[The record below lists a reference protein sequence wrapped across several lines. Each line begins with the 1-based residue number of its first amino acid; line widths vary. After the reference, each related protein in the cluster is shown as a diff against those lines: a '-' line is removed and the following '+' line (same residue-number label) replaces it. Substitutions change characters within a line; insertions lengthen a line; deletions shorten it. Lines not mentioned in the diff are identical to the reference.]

1 MKGLAEL
8 LAEHPFFQGLKPE
21 HLEYIAT
28 CSTNVV
34 FKPGEYL
41 AREGEEA
48 DRFYVIRHG
57 TVALELF
64 VPHRGPLVIQTVR
77 EGDVLGWS
85 WLFEPHRWAFDARAV
100 TLVRALA
107 FDGACLRQK
116 CDQDPELGYELMK
129 RFARVIA
136 ERLKATR
143 IQLMDV
149 YGNAGGR

>member
-1 MKGLAEL
+1 MKGLVDL
-8 LAEHPFFQGLKPE
+8 LAEHPFFQGLKRE

-28 CSTNVV
+28 CGTNAV

-41 AREGEEA
+41 AREGEAA
-48 DRFYVIRHG
+48 DRFYVLRHG

-64 VPHRGPLVIQTVR
+64 VPHRGAIVIQTIR

-85 WLFEPHRWAFDARAV
+85 WLLEPHRWAFDARAV
-100 TLVRALA
+100 TLVRAIA
-107 FDGACLRQK
+107 FDGACLRRK
-116 CDQDPELGYELMK
+116 CEEDPELGYEIMK

-149 YGNAGGR
+149 YGNRR